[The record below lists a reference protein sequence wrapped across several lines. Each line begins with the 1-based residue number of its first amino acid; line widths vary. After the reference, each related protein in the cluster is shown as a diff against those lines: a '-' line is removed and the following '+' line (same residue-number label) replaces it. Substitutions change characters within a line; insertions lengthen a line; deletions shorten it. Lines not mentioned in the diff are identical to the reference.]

1 MAGGILIWATGKV
14 PCEGGYYCGNQDQTF
29 QHDVELVQ
37 QKPLATAIFSLYSNS
52 RGQAMANVLNMDKQI
67 MVIGALAEGASIRSI
82 ERMTGVHRDT
92 HRESVPVKET
102 FNGETVWEGIVEVF
116 DLTGHPKANKA
127 YAWSQDADNPDKPT
141 YHVTMLH
148 IPPAVS
154 PEKAVRAALIQ
165 EFRNA
170 TV

>member
-1 MAGGILIWATGKV
+1 MNPI
-14 PCEGGYYCGNQDQTF
+14 E
-29 QHDVELVQ
+29 ELKAVIH
-37 QKPLATAIFSLYSNS
+37 KLHGATA
-52 RGQAMANVLNMDKQI
+52 
-67 MVIGALAEGASIRSI
+67 
-82 ERMTGVHRDT
+82 T

-116 DLTGHPKANKA
+116 DLHGHPKANKA

-141 YHVTMLH
+141 YHVTVLH

-154 PEKAVRAALIQ
+154 PETAVRAALIQ

-170 TV
+170 NA